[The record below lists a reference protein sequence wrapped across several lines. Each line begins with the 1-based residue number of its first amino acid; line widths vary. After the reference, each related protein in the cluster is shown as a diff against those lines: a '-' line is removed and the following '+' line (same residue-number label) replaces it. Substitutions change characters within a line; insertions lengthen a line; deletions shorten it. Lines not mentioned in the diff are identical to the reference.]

1 MNETPGRRE
10 QIELINEELAELDQ
24 QLAAGD
30 IDAAT
35 ADTLATRY
43 RAQIAELERAVEA
56 DPGTL
61 DSGGG
66 EDTDAPQRRRL
77 SGRALAG
84 AAIVGLA
91 IVAIA
96 VFAVISLDARDASGA
111 EGIAGDVLSG
121 GAPID
126 LATISDEQMEQVVAS
141 NPDVVGMRLALARRY
156 FEAGT
161 FDKALDHYFEV
172 LERESHPEALANIG
186 WMTYLSDRPDVAV
199 GYLEAALERDPDYL
213 PAQWFIANVYATL
226 GRIDEAVVH
235 LVNIIGSDDVPQQ
248 IRDNATILLDQV
260 TAGS

>member
-1 MNETPGRRE
+1 MNDLSGRRE
-10 QIELINEELAELDQ
+10 QIALITEELAELDQ
-24 QLAAGD
+24 QLADGD
-30 IDAAT
+30 IDEETAHILAA
-35 ADTLATRY
+35 RY
-43 RAQIAELERAVEA
+43 RAQITELERTVETPVPA
-56 DPGTL
+56 ESIT
-61 DSGGG
+61 G
-66 EDTDAPQRRRL
+66 EDVDAPGRTRL

-91 IVAIA
+91 MVAIA
-96 VFAVISLDARDASGA
+96 VFAVVSLDGRDTAGA
-111 EGIAGDVLSG
+111 EGVAGDVLSG

-126 LATISDEQMEQVVAS
+126 LASITDEQMEQVVAS

-186 WMTYLSDRPDVAV
+186 WMTYLSNRPDVAV

-226 GRIDEAVVH
+226 DRIDEAVVY
-235 LVNIIGSDDVPQQ
+235 LATIIESDDVPPE
-248 IRDNATILLDQV
+248 IKDSATILLDQI

>member
-1 MNETPGRRE
+1 MSNAPGRRE
-10 QIELINEELAELDQ
+10 QIDLIIEELAELDQ
-24 QLAAGD
+24 QLADGD
-30 IDAAT
+30 IDEET
-35 ADTLATRY
+35 ANTLAVRY
-43 RAQIAELERAVEA
+43 RSQIAELREGVEA
-56 DPGTL
+56 PVARDAGTGGDSDVPG
-61 DSGGG
+61 
-66 EDTDAPQRRRL
+66 RRRL

-84 AAIVGLA
+84 AAIVGVA

-96 VFAVISLDARDASGA
+96 VFAVISLDARETAGA
-111 EGIAGDVLSG
+111 EGLAGDVLSG

-126 LATISDEQMEQVVAS
+126 LATITDEQMEQVVAS

-172 LERESHPEALANIG
+172 LDRESHPEALANIG
-186 WMTYLSDRPDVAV
+186 WMTYLSNRPDVAV

-235 LVNIIGSDDVPQQ
+235 LVNILGSDDVPPE
-248 IRDNATILLDQV
+248 IKDNATILLDQV